1 MSPRIAII
9 AALERE
15 VRPLVAGWSRKSVP
29 LVRDDWRSNAVFFEK
44 GGTLVVCGGIGQEA
58 AFMAADVALAN
69 SRAEM
74 LVSAGFAGALQ
85 PEGRVADVLC
95 PAVVVGA
102 ESGERFN
109 TLGGR
114 GTLVSSREVVQSRE
128 KRQLGARFAAEA
140 VDMEAVA
147 VAALARQRGVGF
159 LAVKAI
165 SDELDS
171 ALPPVGRFVDRAGHF
186 QTNRF
191 LVYMAVRPH
200 LWPMVRR
207 LARDS
212 EGAARALCR
221 QLELLLTD
229 EGFESF
235 VQGRA
240 QSA

>member
-1 MSPRIAII
+1 MID
-9 AALERE
+9 
-15 VRPLVAGWSRKSVP
+15 GWSRKSVP
-29 LVRDDWRSNAVFFEK
+29 LVRDGWKSKASFFERESA
-44 GGTLVVCGGIGQEA
+44 LVVCSGVGQDA
-58 AFMAADVALAN
+58 ALMAADAALSKSGAQV
-69 SRAEM
+69 

-95 PAVVVGA
+95 PALVVGA

-114 GTLVSSREVVQSRE
+114 GTLVSSRQVVQSRE
-128 KRQLGARFAAEA
+128 KRQFGARFGAEA

-147 VAALARQRGVGF
+147 VAALAQQRAVGF

-171 ALPPVGRFVDRAGHF
+171 DLPPVGRFVDRAGRF
-186 QTNRF
+186 QATRF
-191 LVYMAVRPH
+191 VAHLAIRPH

-212 EGAARALCR
+212 ERAARALCR

-235 VQGRA
+235 VRGRA
-240 QSA
+240 RSA